1 MLAQNQR
8 RHIFIRLLE
17 EDGPMKRMLK
27 DPDIRR
33 RLKYLI
39 VDECHY
45 MLSWGNSFR
54 TDYANIGDIRAFLD
68 NFENAPGDSK
78 RIPIGLFTATAT
90 PEHLD
95 ATKKKMK
102 SDLPW
107 LIPKGTTD
115 ANIDRIPPAII
126 YYYEFSTTLKERK
139 NMFMNDPEM
148 E

>member
-1 MLAQNQR
+1 
-8 RHIFIRLLE
+8 
-17 EDGPMKRMLK
+17 MLK

-102 SDLPW
+102 VKEGQHL
-107 LIPKGTTD
+107 
-115 ANIDRIPPAII
+115 RINVPAIGKI
-126 YYYEFSTTLKERK
+126 FFTVQ
-139 NMFMNDPEM
+139 
-148 E
+148 